1 MVEFAAK
8 QTPILSVLIWKLPP
22 RHLYAELQQNPNLT
36 SQRTKLYQRESSAKH
51 SNTTHQASRNTATSA
66 SIFSPFS
73 CPFFF
78 QFLLFWRSP
87 LWLFSC
93 HHPVFIKHVRFTLS
107 QSDCKNVNSFKWHIR
122 FTTPVWTLLL
132 TQAMTLTHNF
142 NWVVYIFLSL
152 GWLHLSGYD

>member
-51 SNTTHQASRNTATSA
+51 SNTSHQASRNTATSA

-73 CPFFF
+73 SPFFF
-78 QFLLFWRSP
+78 NFCSSDDRLFGC
-87 LWLFSC
+87 F
-93 HHPVFIKHVRFTLS
+93 HAITLS
-107 QSDCKNVNSFKWHIR
+107 SLNAADLPWASPIAKMWTVLNDTSGLQHRSELFFSPKPWHLPI
-122 FTTPVWTLLL
+122 
-132 TQAMTLTHNF
+132 TLTESSTYF
-142 NWVVYIFLSL
+142 WA
-152 GWLHLSGYD
+152 